1 MGILKQLMAAQKEE
15 EDRKANYAEIV
26 AAKKEDIAT
35 LTATIETKLAR
46 QGDLAV
52 EVESL
57 KNDVAD
63 MQRSLAADQ
72 ELTAKLAESGSGQ
85 SSEWEERQESRT
97 GAAPLAWMGQQDDRG
112 HCDDGWMTTRRKGH
126 EPRDACDVLI
136 PILRGKCG
144 RVDAA
149 HLRQRPRNV
158 A

>member
-1 MGILKQLMAAQKEE
+1 MMIAPHFFFLTRGASQGYAPQSSEIIGILKQLMAAQKEE
-15 EDRKANYAEIV
+15 EDRKANHAEIV

-72 ELTAKLAESGSGQ
+72 ELTAKLAESCIGRGGAPREQ
-85 SSEWEERQESRT
+85 SWRRR
-97 GAAPLAWMGQQDDRG
+97 AW
-112 HCDDGWMTTRRKGH
+112 
-126 EPRDACDVLI
+126 
-136 PILRGKCG
+136 
-144 RVDAA
+144 
-149 HLRQRPRNV
+149 
-158 A
+158 